1 VLGHTVLCGCVARF
15 GKPPAF
21 RKRKIDKGEGRGG
34 GEEGGGGSAR
44 VFVCVCERESARE
57 RAGESICVCVS
68 VSERQGERHS
78 ESKKDS
84 GVLSSWGGQVG
95 QPVLH
100 KLIEQLGR
108 TTSRLAQGK
117 SAHAHFTWGTRN

>member
-1 VLGHTVLCGCVARF
+1 MLGHTVLCGCVARF

-44 VFVCVCERESARE
+44 VFVCVCKRQSARE

-78 ESKKDS
+78 EERHS
-84 GVLSSWGGQVG
+84 GFSRTRTKRLSDAVLTS
-95 QPVLH
+95 
-100 KLIEQLGR
+100 LIRNNAPLG
-108 TTSRLAQGK
+108 TYGK
-117 SAHAHFTWGTRN
+117 HRALWWP